1 MKLIGLYAKVGSLTE
16 KVYLMYVH
24 VLKNLFGNTIMSGA
38 DGKMIRQ
45 KCNQKCIDLLNKKIK
60 KRESASTLNTDS
72 LSLEKE

>member
-1 MKLIGLYAKVGSLTE
+1 M
-16 KVYLMYVH
+16 
-24 VLKNLFGNTIMSGA
+24 LKHLFGNTIMSGA

-45 KCNQKCIDLLNKKIK
+45 KCNQKCIDLFNKKIK